1 MWNKLCLSV
10 CCALF
15 VLIASSCGADKSSD
29 FLAEGRKL
37 MDAGNAAGAVVLFRN
52 ALEKTPADYTLHLEL
67 GRAYIALGKF
77 DLAEGELQKCLRQQ
91 PDDPPLNLALTELYV
106 ARNEPAK
113 ALPHLAR
120 HEQGAGESAVSR
132 ELAGL
137 AYAQLRSPD
146 EARAALERSIAL
158 DAKRITP
165 RLALARLFLYRGDLM
180 RAVTTVDEALAV
192 APEDRAALTLRG
204 DLLLRQGDVPGAL
217 AVFTKVAQL
226 SPADDYAR
234 YMSGLLALQTGDEA
248 GAAAVAASMN
258 KDFKDNSLTLMLD
271 GAIAAQRKDF
281 TLAASLFQRSV
292 AMRPSLE
299 GYYKL
304 GMALYG
310 KGDLETALS
319 QFTRV
324 LDATP
329 EYDAARRMTV
339 SILLAQRRVAE
350 ARQEAQK
357 LVERNPSD
365 AMAHFLMASTLMAG
379 GDRAGAERSFEAGL
393 ALQPAHVP
401 ALLQLSQLKQADGR
415 HDEALEDIKAAVV
428 AAPDDIA
435 VRNALFAY
443 HLGRGDTDKAAQVV
457 LDGMRGTKQDAIL
470 YTMLVTVYAAM
481 GDEAKALDAVA
492 QAHRADPDFPDAYLA
507 GLRLH
512 AGAGR
517 VEQALAES
525 EAYLAIKPD
534 AAGFLLASG
543 AMLDLL
549 GRTAEADARFDK
561 ALAAND
567 PRVSFA
573 VAERAVAS
581 GQDDKARKILE
592 EALRQHDQ
600 ESLRDALAIQLTRMG
615 KPDEALALFT
625 TIEAQRPR
633 EALMGRYRL
642 LTHLGRHQ
650 DAVETAR
657 ELARREGSSPL
668 PAMLEASAF
677 ERMGQRAQGVA
688 QLEAAH
694 RKNGDPELLLAMG
707 GMLEREGDVARAE
720 TCYRDA
726 LKARPDHVPTLL
738 AYAGLDMRRKEYA
751 KATALYEKAAT
762 LAPDDVVV
770 LNNLAMAYLEKSSRD
785 ATPQKAL
792 RLALQAYT
800 RAPDNPAVLDTLGAC
815 MMANGRADDASRA
828 YARAVV
834 AVPGNPTLR
843 YRLAE
848 AHFKAGRKDVAA
860 EELRVA
866 LKTPDF
872 PEAAKARDLLRKTGN

>member
-1 MWNKLCLSV
+1 VWNKLCLSV
-10 CCALF
+10 CCAIL
-15 VLIASSCGADKSSD
+15 VLTASSCGADKSSD
-29 FLAEGRKL
+29 FLTEGRKL

-67 GRAYIALGKF
+67 GRAYIALGKL

-91 PDDPPLNLALTELYV
+91 PDDPPLNLALGELYV

-120 HEQGAGESAVSR
+120 YEQGAGETAVSR

-137 AYAQLRSPD
+137 AHAQARSPE

-158 DAKRITP
+158 DAKRVTP
-165 RLALARLFLYRGDLM
+165 RLALARLFLYRGDLK
-180 RAVTTVDEALAV
+180 RAVATVDEALAV
-192 APEDRAALTLRG
+192 APEDRSALTLRG
-204 DLLLRQGDVPGAL
+204 DLLLRQGDAPGAL
-217 AVFTKVAQL
+217 VVFRKVASL
-226 SPADDYAR
+226 APGDDYAR

-271 GAIAAQRKDF
+271 GALAAQRKDY

-319 QFTRV
+319 QFNRV
-324 LDATP
+324 LEATP

-339 SILLAQRRVAE
+339 TILLAQRRVAE

-365 AMAHFLMASTLMAG
+365 AAAHFMLASAQMAA

-401 ALLQLSQLKQADGR
+401 ALLQLSRLKQADGR
-415 HDEALEDIKAAVV
+415 PDEALEDLKAAVV
-428 AAPDDIA
+428 AAPDDLA

-443 HLGRGDTDKAAQVV
+443 HLGRGDTGKGVQVV
-457 LDGMRGTKQDAIL
+457 LEGLRGTPQDAIL
-470 YTMLVTVYAAM
+470 YTMLVPVYVNM

-517 VEQALAES
+517 AEQALAES
-525 EAYLAIKPD
+525 EAYLARKPD
-534 AAGFLLASG
+534 APGFLLASG
-543 AMLDLL
+543 ALLDLL

-581 GQDDKARKILE
+581 GQDEKARRVLE

-600 ESLRDALAIQLTRMG
+600 TTLRDALAIQLARMG
-615 KPDEALALFT
+615 KPDDALALYT
-625 TIEAQRPR
+625 AIETQRPR
-633 EALMGRYRL
+633 EALLGRYRL
-642 LTHLGRHQ
+642 LTHLDRHQ
-650 DAVETAR
+650 EAADTAR
-657 ELARREGSSPL
+657 ELGRRESASPL
-668 PAMLEASAF
+668 PVLLEAAAF
-677 ERMGQRAQGVA
+677 ERMGQRPQGVA
-688 QLEAAH
+688 LLEAAH
-694 RKNGDPELLLAMG
+694 RKSGDPELLLAMG
-707 GMLEREGDVARAE
+707 GMLERNGDEARAE

-751 KATALYEKAAT
+751 KATALYEKAVSI
-762 LAPDDVVV
+762 APDDVVA
-770 LNNLAMAYLEKSSRD
+770 LNNLAMAYLEKASRD

-800 RAPDNPAVLDTLGAC
+800 RAPDNPAVLDTLGVC
-815 MMANGRADDASRA
+815 MMANGRADDAARA
-828 YARAVV
+828 FGRAVV
-834 AVPGNPTLR
+834 AVPGNPSLR
-843 YRLAE
+843 YRHAE
-848 AHFKAGRKDVAA
+848 ALFKAGRKDMAA
-860 EELRVA
+860 EELRAA
-866 LKTPDF
+866 LQTPDF